1 MIVRS
6 SENITNVDINL
17 YNYYSIKKN
26 LDDLF
31 SKYRMYKEKKDII
44 TKRLKSSLSLDN
56 LGIFSSNISDPT
68 SNKVEQIDKY
78 NRFIETIDKTY
89 DLFSNELTE
98 DEKKKKKKTLL
109 SSFTDNDVME
119 MLCLNSP
126 KNYMV
131 RKKSC
136 YIKVAR
142 WFDLEEFNDKY
153 TS

>member
-98 DEKKKKKKTLL
+98 DEKIIYKKTLL